1 MAPLMKRRKTVFEGV
16 LRERRTKASA
26 AATTH
31 LRITLNR
38 IAVVK
43 EKGFVVAKGMVY
55 IYIYIVNACSK
66 YSLCALG
73 VV

>member
-31 LRITLNR
+31 LRIILNR

-43 EKGFVVAKGMVY
+43 EKGFVVAKGDG
-55 IYIYIVNACSK
+55 I
-66 YSLCALG
+66 
-73 VV
+73 

>member
-43 EKGFVVAKGMVY
+43 EKGFVVAQGDG
-55 IYIYIVNACSK
+55 IYV
-66 YSLCALG
+66 
-73 VV
+73 

>member
-31 LRITLNR
+31 LRIILNR

-43 EKGFVVAKGMVY
+43 EKGFVVAKGDG
-55 IYIYIVNACSK
+55 IEIVNACSK